1 MLHAMRTRTTTNGSP
16 LQGIWAILLIAFVV
30 TALYF
35 GRAVFVPLALATL
48 ITFLL
53 SRLVNRL
60 ERWIGRIAAV
70 LLVVIILFSVIG
82 ATSWMVG
89 RQVIDLAEK
98 LPDYQTNITRK
109 LESVR
114 LPAIGLFSR
123 FSSSVN
129 ALQTELASPSPAPQ
143 PSGAEAPVKSTA
155 PQARPVPVRVIE
167 GQNAIPQLLQ
177 EGISAV
183 LSPLGTAALVLL
195 LSIFMLLKREDL
207 RGRMIRLIGQGR
219 ISATTRA
226 MEDAGAR
233 VSRYLSMQ
241 FLVNTCYGS
250 LVALGLHS
258 IGVPNAALWGLLA
271 GILRFV
277 PYVGPW
283 VGAALPVLLSFA
295 ISSNWVTPILTI
307 ALFVG
312 LEAVIANAVEP
323 WLYGAST
330 GVSPVA
336 LIVSAMF
343 WTWLWGPVGLVLSTP
358 LTVCLTVI
366 GRHSPRLEFLSIL
379 LSEDQAL
386 APHEEFYHRLLAVG
400 TEGAEDF
407 AENYATEHSVTS
419 LYDEVVIPG
428 VSRAEIDAQSGGLNA
443 EQRTAALQRVNEIV
457 EDLGLRVPQES
468 TADDRKLAESTGL
481 APAVAGSRV
490 LCVPATAYRDEIAGK
505 MLAQLLVRHGF
516 EAKNVAARLKPEE
529 LMKEAIEFKPESIAI
544 SVVSPSTLTEARH
557 LGTSFREQIPAVKI
571 LVGAWRATGNLTN
584 AIERLRTAGI
594 NEVVVSLAEAIVQLT
609 KMTAPL
615 ADEMMAAPKLAN
627 EEERLEELNGLKIL
641 DTPVEKNFDRLTDRL
656 TRLFKVPIALVTLI
670 DKDRQW
676 FKSQVGLPADL
687 AEARGTPRDVSVC
700 GHVVARNEILV
711 VRDLARDPRF
721 ANNPFLKERGFRF
734 YAGVPLRGPNGLP
747 IGSLCILDIKPR
759 EMSAQEQQLLQ
770 IVAEDAME
778 EIKRRPVGNGRA
790 TVANEKA

>member
-1 MLHAMRTRTTTNGSP
+1 MRTRTITNGSA
-16 LQGIWAILLIAFVV
+16 LQGIWAILLIASVV

-35 GRAVFVPLALATL
+35 ARAVFVPLALATL

-60 ERWIGRIAAV
+60 ERWIGRVASV
-70 LLVVIILFSVIG
+70 LLVIIILFSVIG

-89 RQVIDLAEK
+89 RQIIDLAQN
-98 LPDYQTNITRK
+98 LPKYQTNITRK

-143 PSGAEAPVKSTA
+143 LPGANEGPTKLQPAPGK
-155 PQARPVPVRVIE
+155 PVPVSVIE
-167 GQNAIPQLLQ
+167 GQNAVPQLLQ

-183 LSPLGTAALVLL
+183 LSPLGMAAIVLL

-226 MEDAGAR
+226 MEDAAAR
-233 VSRYLSMQ
+233 VSRYISMQ

-250 LVALGLHS
+250 LVALGLQF
-258 IGVPNAALWGLLA
+258 IGVPNAPLWGLLA
-271 GILRFV
+271 GVLRFV

-312 LEAVIANAVEP
+312 LEAIVANVVEP

-336 LIVSAMF
+336 LIISAMF
-343 WTWLWGPVGLVLSTP
+343 WTWLWGPIGLVLSTP
-358 LTVCLTVI
+358 LTVCLAVM

-386 APHEEFYHRLLAVG
+386 APHEEFYHRVLAVG

-407 AENYATEHSVTS
+407 AENYAKEHSLIS
-419 LYDEVVIPG
+419 LYDEVLIPAI
-428 VSRAEIDAQSGGLNA
+428 STAEMDAQAGSLGA
-443 EQRTAALQRVNEIV
+443 EQRTGALQRINEIV
-457 EDLGLRVPQES
+457 DDLGPRILHES
-468 TADDRKLAESTGL
+468 TANDRKLAESTGF

-490 LCVPATAYRDEIAGK
+490 LSIPATAYRDELVGK
-505 MLAQLLVRHGF
+505 MLAQLLAGQGF
-516 EAKNVAARLKPEE
+516 ETQNATARLKPEE
-529 LMKEAIEFKPESIAI
+529 LMKEAMQFEPESIAI
-544 SVVSPSTLTEARH
+544 SVVPPSTLTEARH
-557 LGTSFREQIPAVKI
+557 LAARLRSHIPEVKI
-571 LVGAWRATGNLTN
+571 LVGAWTAAGNLTN
-584 AIERLRTAGI
+584 TIERLRGAGI
-594 NEVVVSLAEAIVQLT
+594 SEVVVSLAEATVQLT

-615 ADEMMAAPKLAN
+615 SDEMMAAPALAN
-627 EEERLEELNGLKIL
+627 EEERLEELKGLKIL
-641 DTPVEKNFDRLTDRL
+641 DTPAEEKFDRLTEHL

-676 FKSQVGLPADL
+676 FKSQIGLPDDL
-687 AEARGTPRDVSVC
+687 AEARATPRDVSVC
-700 GHVVARNEILV
+700 GHVVAQNEILV

-721 ANNPFLKERGFRF
+721 ANNPFLKQRGFRF

-747 IGSLCILDIKPR
+747 VGSVCILDTKPR
-759 EMSAQEQQLLQ
+759 EMSGQEQQLLQ

-778 EIKRRPVGNGRA
+778 ELKRRPVGNGRA
-790 TVANEKA
+790 RIAKEKA

>member
-1 MLHAMRTRTTTNGSP
+1 MRTRTTTNGSA
-16 LQGIWAILLIAFVV
+16 LQGIWAILLLASVV

-35 GRAVFVPLALATL
+35 ARAVFVPLALATL

-60 ERWIGRIAAV
+60 ERWIGRIPAV

-89 RQVIDLAEK
+89 RQVIDLAGK
-98 LPDYQTNITRK
+98 LPEYQTNITRK
-109 LESVR
+109 LQSVR

-129 ALQTELASPSPAPQ
+129 ALQKELASPSPAPQ
-143 PSGAEAPVKSTA
+143 PSGADELAAKSTA
-155 PQARPVPVRVIE
+155 SQTRPIPVRVVE
-167 GQNAIPQLLQ
+167 GQNAIPQLLE

-250 LVALGLHS
+250 LVGLGLHF

-283 VGAALPVLLSFA
+283 VGALLPVLLSFA
-295 ISSNWVTPILTI
+295 ISSTWVTPILTI

-312 LEAVIANAVEP
+312 LEATIANAIEP

-336 LIVSAMF
+336 LIISAMF

-358 LTVCLTVI
+358 LTVCLAVM

-386 APHEEFYHRLLAVG
+386 APNEEFYHRLLAVG

-407 AENYATEHSVTS
+407 AENYAAEHSVAS
-419 LYDEVVIPG
+419 LYDEVVIPA
-428 VSRAEIDAQSGGLNA
+428 VSNAEIDAQTGGLSA

-457 EDLGLRVPQES
+457 EDLAVRVPEEA
-468 TADDRKLAESTGL
+468 TAEDRKLAETTGL

-490 LCVPATAYRDEIAGK
+490 LCIPANAYRDEVAGK
-505 MLAQLLVRHGF
+505 MLIQLLVRQGF
-516 EAKNVAARLKPEE
+516 EAKNEAARLKPQE
-529 LMKEAIEFKPESIAI
+529 LMKDAIEFKPESIVI

-557 LGTSFREQIPAVKI
+557 LGARFREQIPGVKI
-571 LVGAWRATGNLTN
+571 LVGAWSATGNVTN
-584 AIERLRTAGI
+584 AIERLRAAGI

-615 ADEMMAAPKLAN
+615 ADEMMAAPTLPN
-627 EEERLEELNGLKIL
+627 EEERLSELNGLKIL
-641 DTPVEKNFDRLTDRL
+641 DTPAEEKFDRLTERL
-656 TRLFKVPIALVTLI
+656 TRLFKVPIALVTLV

-747 IGSLCILDIKPR
+747 IGSLCILDTRPR
-759 EMSAQEQQLLQ
+759 EMSGQEQQLLQ

-790 TVANEKA
+790 AVANEKA